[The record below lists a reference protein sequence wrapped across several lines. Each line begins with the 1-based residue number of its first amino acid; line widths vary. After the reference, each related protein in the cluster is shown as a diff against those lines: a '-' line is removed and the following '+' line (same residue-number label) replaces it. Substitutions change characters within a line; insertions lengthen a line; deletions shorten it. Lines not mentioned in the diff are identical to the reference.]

1 MHTVEERR
9 ISKRITFKES
19 VRYELKDPAYFRGC
33 VAYDLSETG
42 VRLRLTEFL
51 PINTEVVLNIQLKD
65 GSTLEYIGRI
75 AWISQIP
82 FMDHYQ
88 AGIEFSNPNSAV
100 ESRKKMRQLIH
111 EN

>member
-1 MHTVEERR
+1 MITMEERR
-9 ISKRITFKES
+9 LSKRITFKEA
-19 VRYELKDPAYFRGC
+19 VRYELKDPAYFKGC

-51 PINTEVVLNIQLKD
+51 PINTEIILNIQLMNGKNVD
-65 GSTLEYIGRI
+65 CMGRI
-75 AWISQIP
+75 AWVSQIP

-88 AGIEFSNPNSAV
+88 VGVEFFNPDLLV
-100 ESRKKMRQLIH
+100 EPRKKIRQLIQ

>member
-1 MHTVEERR
+1 MNTVDERR
-9 ISKRITFKES
+9 ISKRIAFKEA

-42 VRLRLTEFL
+42 VRLRLAEFL
-51 PINTEVVLNIQLKD
+51 PINTELVLNIQLRG
-65 GSTLEYIGRI
+65 GSFIEYTGRI

-88 AGIEFSNPNSAV
+88 VGVEFFNPSLAV
-100 ESRKKMRQLIH
+100 ESQKKMRQLIY